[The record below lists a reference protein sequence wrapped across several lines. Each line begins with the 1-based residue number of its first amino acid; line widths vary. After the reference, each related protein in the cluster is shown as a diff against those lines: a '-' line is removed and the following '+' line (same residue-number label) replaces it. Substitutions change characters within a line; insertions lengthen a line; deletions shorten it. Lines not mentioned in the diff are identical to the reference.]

1 MAALPGDDFNVKIV
15 RKEVVVNTHPVQKH
29 RLPLSNL
36 DLTIPP
42 VSVSLFLCYK
52 QPTPRSVSSFAE
64 EATHDLKISLSEAF
78 AYYYVFAGQMVSNT
92 SGEPELLCNDQ
103 GVEFVQAAA
112 NIGLAELDFYNP
124 DKTIEGKLVPMLSNN
139 SVFSTQVTTF
149 SCGGIIIGCTFDH
162 RIADAFS
169 TNMFL
174 LSWAKLTRK
183 ESIEMLKPNFDRSVL
198 LPRRPPH
205 YCSAIDEMYTR
216 HSSLHLEKSKKQDPP
231 PSLVSRIY
239 YLTAKD
245 VEFLQSNAN
254 EHGELYSKL
263 VAFSA
268 YLWKL
273 LILSQEIHNDRNCSI
288 GVVIDGRTRLT
299 NKGIPSNYFGNV
311 LLLPCVE
318 AQASDIKSQPLSWS
332 AKLIH
337 NVIYRAANEEHF
349 QSLIDWVEMIRPDP
363 GLATIYCKRDMAESN
378 GPSILVSSGLRFPLS
393 KIDFGWGNPCFGS
406 YHFPWGGEAGYVMP
420 LPSPLG
426 DGSWVV
432 YMHLPM
438 NQLEAI
444 ESHVDCLFRRITP
457 NFLGMS

>member
-15 RKEVVVNTHPVQKH
+15 RKEVVVNAHPVQEH

-52 QPTPRSVSSFAE
+52 QPNPRSVSSFAE
-64 EATHDLKISLSEAF
+64 EATHDLKISLSEALS
-78 AYYYVFAGQMVSNT
+78 YYYVFAGQMVCNT
-92 SGEPELLCNDQ
+92 SGEPELLCNNQ

-124 DKTIEGKLVPMLSNN
+124 DKTIEGKLIPMLSNN
-139 SVFSTQVTTF
+139 SVFSTQVTKF
-149 SCGGIIIGCTFDH
+149 SCGGIIIGCKFDH

-174 LSWAKLTRK
+174 LSWAKLTRR
-183 ESIEMLKPNFDRSVL
+183 ESIEMLTPNFDRSVL
-198 LPRRPPH
+198 LPRRRPH

-216 HSSLHLEKSKKQDPP
+216 HSSLPLEKSKKQDPP

-245 VEFLQSNAN
+245 VQFLQSNAN
-254 EHGELYSKL
+254 QHGKRYSKL

-273 LILSQEIHNDRNCSI
+273 LILSQEIDNDRNCSI

-299 NKGIPSNYFGNV
+299 NMGIPSNYFGNV
-311 LLLPCVE
+311 LLLPFVE
-318 AQASDIKSQPLSWS
+318 AQASDIKSKPLSWS
-332 AKLIH
+332 AQLIH
-337 NVIYRAANEEHF
+337 NVIFRAANEEHF

-378 GPSILVSSGLRFPLS
+378 GPSILISSGLRFPLS
-393 KIDFGWGNPCFGS
+393 TIDFGWGNPCFGS
-406 YHFPWGGEAGYVMP
+406 YHFPCGGEAGYVMP

-444 ESHVDCLFRRITP
+444 ESHVDCPFRRITS
-457 NFLGMS
+457 NFLGMY